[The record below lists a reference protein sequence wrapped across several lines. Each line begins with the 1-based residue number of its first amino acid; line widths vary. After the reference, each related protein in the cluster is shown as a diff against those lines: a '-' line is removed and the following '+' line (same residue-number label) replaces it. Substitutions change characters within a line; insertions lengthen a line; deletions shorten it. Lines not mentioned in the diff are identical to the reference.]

1 MSITEL
7 NLGIRDINAI
17 SRSGCTTV
25 EELRQK
31 ISDDPDGMKRQL
43 GFATFDRIEEELLAV
58 TQKKDSPTGSVLS
71 IESPQLAGM
80 RDDLDTMLQSTIT
93 SMLRRESCEASV
105 TLKIG
110 ITLVNDKDEFEKT
123 IVRPIVEHKITSAI
137 TVKSDTKGC
146 CVKGDYELFFD
157 EKSGCYSMRRL
168 PSDDGQMSFFGEGTQ

>member
-1 MSITEL
+1 MDTTEK
-7 NLGIRDINAI
+7 NTSA
-17 SRSGCTTV
+17 
-25 EELRQK
+25 
-31 ISDDPDGMKRQL
+31 
-43 GFATFDRIEEELLAV
+43 
-58 TQKKDSPTGSVLS
+58 LS

-146 CVKGDYELFFD
+146 CVKGDYELYFD
-157 EKSGCYSMRRL
+157 ERSKQYAMRKL
-168 PSDDGQMSFFGEGTQ
+168 SSDNGQLSLFEEDAE